1 MLPALVF
8 AVLAGAAVGAWR
20 SAFAPEEYSAT
31 VIAEITP
38 ARPVL
43 PGDAFVEQLRGPFM
57 SLAQDSAV
65 LDHVLGQVDVAWDE
79 RTLQQHI
86 SLAAGPSPAVMTI
99 TASADSPDRARQLAH
114 AMLDALS
121 QAATDAH
128 DREISD
134 QVNELQDAITAEETA
149 NQAMGDGDPAKAAS
163 DKHILDLKARLALVH
178 AESPDRIAALSTP
191 AEVPTLVSP
200 RPALEGILTGVLA
213 FVVAAESIALWRSR
227 FGKRPNVTWAERV
240 ARRYGARLD
249 TAESATSVLPAI
261 PAAAVTAC
269 AHEGRRVL
277 VLLGQNTDLDA
288 EPFPD
293 DLDGGGRTVVQAPL
307 GDEWWHA
314 VDVLE
319 FDVALVIISV
329 DSSDRSP
336 AEHALRQLDQL
347 GIPRYL
353 ILQCPS
359 RRREASHAK

>member
-1 MLPALVF
+1 MLPALMF
-8 AVLAGAAVGAWR
+8 AVLVGAAVGGYR

-65 LDHVLGQVDVAWDE
+65 LDHVLGQVDTAWDE

-114 AMLDALS
+114 AMLEALS

-128 DREISD
+128 DREIAD
-134 QVNELQDAITAEETA
+134 EVKKLQDALTAEETA
-149 NQAMGDGDPAKAAS
+149 NQTMWEGDPAKSTS
-163 DKHILDLKARLALVH
+163 DKRILDLRARLALVH

-200 RPALEGILTGVLA
+200 RPALEGILAGVLA
-213 FVVAAESIALWRSR
+213 FVVAAESIVLWRSR
-227 FGKRPNVTWAERV
+227 LGKRPNLTWAQRV
-240 ARRYGARLD
+240 ARKYGARLD
-249 TAESATSVLPAI
+249 TGESGTSALPAI
-261 PAAAVTAC
+261 PAAALTRC
-269 AHEGRRVL
+269 ARDGHRAL
-277 VLLGQNTDLDA
+277 VLLGQNTDLHS

-293 DLDGGGRTVVQAPL
+293 DLGEGGRAVVQAPL
-307 GDEWWHA
+307 ADEWWHA
-314 VDVLE
+314 VDVWE
-319 FDVALVIISV
+319 FDVALVVISA

-347 GIPRYL
+347 GIPLHL
-353 ILQCPS
+353 ILQSPS